1 MTTNVNF
8 DVYEHI
14 IYLVKLDYG
23 VDDISKCLN
32 LEKSYIVSM
41 LKKIR
46 SDIVFSMEESNFYLI
61 PMLDKL
67 LGKNV
72 KNVTRNFGGIKR
84 NQTFGLL
91 CDGKSYFE
99 IINVLNISPSSY
111 LSLLRTM
118 YIDLY
123 TYGTS
128 DEKIY
133 LSLVKNAI
141 DEVLNL
147 LKSDSIIKREH
158 VDNIPRRELL
168 VQKGLNN
175 EEALSH
181 SYVCDTFNLECDD
194 KLSFIVIS
202 DTHIGSKYENFDYLK
217 IVYDYALSHGIK
229 YIFHAGDLIEGC
241 YSNFSR
247 CNRKYRSIP
256 SQVNH
261 IIEDYPYD
269 SSVKNVILLGNHD
282 AFPIVVCNYDIA
294 DTLSNRNDFTITGYR
309 SSYLR
314 LRDEYISLKHD
325 ISRMLNMVGDATV
338 LLNFF
343 GHSHQYR
350 CLFDGKY
357 AIFRVPTLADMPS
370 NSYTIVNRGF
380 LAGSIDFEEDKASNL
395 SVDFINFDD
404 KDTISFERKL
414 KK

>member
-1 MTTNVNF
+1 MTNVSF
-8 DVYEHI
+8 DVYKHI
-14 IYLVKLDYG
+14 IELVMLDYS
-23 VDDISKCLN
+23 VDEISNCLN
-32 LEKSYIVSM
+32 LEKSYIISM

-46 SDIVFSMEESNFYLI
+46 SDIVSSMDEDSFYLI
-61 PMLDKL
+61 PMLDKS
-67 LGKNV
+67 LGKKV
-72 KNVTRNFGGIKR
+72 KNVTRNFGGFKR
-84 NQTFGLL
+84 NLIFGLL

-99 IINVLNISPSSY
+99 IINELNVSPSSY

-123 TYGTS
+123 TYGS
-128 DEKIY
+128 IEEKIY
-133 LSLVKNAI
+133 LPLVRNAI
-141 DEVLNL
+141 DEVLYL
-147 LKSDSIIKREH
+147 LKSDSIIKKEH
-158 VDNIPRRELL
+158 IDNIPRREFL

-175 EEALSH
+175 EEVLSH
-181 SYVCDTFNLECDD
+181 SYVCDTFSLESDD
-194 KLSFIVIS
+194 KLDFIVIS
-202 DTHIGSKYENFDYLK
+202 DTHIGSRFENFDYLK
-217 IVYDYALSHGIK
+217 RVYDYALSHGVK

-241 YSNFSR
+241 YSNYSR
-247 CNRKYRSIP
+247 CKRKYMSIS

-269 SSVKNVILLGNHD
+269 RSIKNIILLGNHD
-282 AFPIVVCNYDIA
+282 AFPIVVDNYDIA
-294 DTLSNRNDFTITGYR
+294 DTLSNRDDFMLTGYR

-325 ISRMLNMVGDATV
+325 ISRMLNVVGDATV

-380 LAGSIDFEEDKASNL
+380 LAGSIDFEENRASNVL
-395 SVDFINFDD
+395 VDFINFDD
-404 KDTISFERKL
+404 KDTIGFERKL
-414 KK
+414 NK

>member
-1 MTTNVNF
+1 MTNVSF
-8 DVYEHI
+8 DVYKHI
-14 IYLVKLDYG
+14 IELVMLDYS
-23 VDDISKCLN
+23 VDEISNCLN
-32 LEKSYIVSM
+32 LEKSYIISM

-46 SDIVFSMEESNFYLI
+46 SDIVSSMDEDSFYLI
-61 PMLDKL
+61 PMIDKS
-67 LGKNV
+67 LGKKV
-72 KNVTRNFGGIKR
+72 KNVTRNFGGFKR
-84 NQTFGLL
+84 NLIFGLL

-99 IINVLNISPSSY
+99 IINELNVSPSSY

-123 TYGTS
+123 TYGS
-128 DEKIY
+128 IEDKIY
-133 LSLVKNAI
+133 LPLVRNAI
-141 DEVLNL
+141 DEVLYL
-147 LKSDSIIKREH
+147 LKSDSIIKKEH
-158 VDNIPRRELL
+158 IDNIPRREFL

-175 EEALSH
+175 EEVLSH
-181 SYVCDTFNLECDD
+181 SYVCDTFSLESDD
-194 KLSFIVIS
+194 KLDFIVIS
-202 DTHIGSKYENFDYLK
+202 DTHIGSRFENFDYLK
-217 IVYDYALSHGIK
+217 RVYDYALSHGVK

-241 YSNFSR
+241 YSNYSR
-247 CNRKYRSIP
+247 CKRKYMSIS

-269 SSVKNVILLGNHD
+269 RSIKNIILLGNHD
-282 AFPIVVCNYDIA
+282 AFPIVVDNYDIA
-294 DTLSNRNDFTITGYR
+294 DTLSNRDDFMLTGYR

-325 ISRMLNMVGDATV
+325 ISRMLNVVGDATV

-380 LAGSIDFEEDKASNL
+380 LAGSIDFEENRASNVL
-395 SVDFINFDD
+395 VDFINFDD

-414 KK
+414 NK

>member
-1 MTTNVNF
+1 MTNVSF
-8 DVYEHI
+8 DVYKHI
-14 IYLVKLDYG
+14 IELVMLDYS
-23 VDDISKCLN
+23 VDEISNCLN
-32 LEKSYIVSM
+32 LEKSYIISM

-46 SDIVFSMEESNFYLI
+46 SDIVSSMDEDSFYLI
-61 PMLDKL
+61 PMLDKS
-67 LGKNV
+67 LGKKV
-72 KNVTRNFGGIKR
+72 KNVTRNFGGFKR
-84 NQTFGLL
+84 NLIFGLL

-99 IINVLNISPSSY
+99 IINELNVSPSSY

-123 TYGTS
+123 TYGS
-128 DEKIY
+128 IEEKIY
-133 LSLVKNAI
+133 LPLVRNAI
-141 DEVLNL
+141 DEVLYL
-147 LKSDSIIKREH
+147 LKSDSIIKKEH
-158 VDNIPRRELL
+158 IDNIPRREFL

-175 EEALSH
+175 EEVLSH
-181 SYVCDTFNLECDD
+181 SYVCDTFSLESDD
-194 KLSFIVIS
+194 KLDFIVIS
-202 DTHIGSKYENFDYLK
+202 DTHIGSRFENFDYLK
-217 IVYDYALSHGIK
+217 RVYDYALSHGVK
-229 YIFHAGDLIEGC
+229 YIFHAGDFIEGC
-241 YSNFSR
+241 YSNYSR
-247 CNRKYRSIP
+247 CKRKYMSIP

-269 SSVKNVILLGNHD
+269 RSIKNIILLGNHD
-282 AFPIVVCNYDIA
+282 AFPIVVDNYDIA
-294 DTLSNRNDFTITGYR
+294 DTLSNRDDFMLTGYR

-325 ISRMLNMVGDATV
+325 ISRMLNVVGDATV

-380 LAGSIDFEEDKASNL
+380 LAGSIDFEENRASNVL
-395 SVDFINFDD
+395 VDFINFDD

>member
-1 MTTNVNF
+1 MTNVSF
-8 DVYEHI
+8 DVYKHI
-14 IYLVKLDYG
+14 IELVMLDYS
-23 VDDISKCLN
+23 VDEISNCLN
-32 LEKSYIVSM
+32 LEKSYIISM

-46 SDIVFSMEESNFYLI
+46 SDIVSSMDEDSFYLI
-61 PMLDKL
+61 PMIDKS
-67 LGKNV
+67 LGKKV
-72 KNVTRNFGGIKR
+72 KNVTRNFGGFKR
-84 NQTFGLL
+84 NLIFGLL

-99 IINVLNISPSSY
+99 IINELNVSPSSY

-123 TYGTS
+123 TYGS
-128 DEKIY
+128 IEEKIY
-133 LSLVKNAI
+133 LPLVRNAI
-141 DEVLNL
+141 DEVLYL
-147 LKSDSIIKREH
+147 LKSDSIIKKEH
-158 VDNIPRRELL
+158 IDNIPRREFL

-175 EEALSH
+175 EEVLSH
-181 SYVCDTFNLECDD
+181 SYVCDTFSLESDD
-194 KLSFIVIS
+194 KLDFIVIS
-202 DTHIGSKYENFDYLK
+202 DTHIGSRFENFDYLK
-217 IVYDYALSHGIK
+217 RVYDYALSHGVK

-241 YSNFSR
+241 YSNYSR
-247 CNRKYRSIP
+247 CNRKYMSIS

-269 SSVKNVILLGNHD
+269 RSIKNIILLGNHD
-282 AFPIVVCNYDIA
+282 AFPIVVDNYDIA
-294 DTLSNRNDFTITGYR
+294 DTLSNRDDFMLTGYR

-325 ISRMLNMVGDATV
+325 ISRMLNVVGDATV

-380 LAGSIDFEEDKASNL
+380 LAGSIDFEENRASNVL
-395 SVDFINFDD
+395 VDFINFDD

-414 KK
+414 NK

>member
-1 MTTNVNF
+1 MTNVSF
-8 DVYEHI
+8 DVYKHI
-14 IYLVKLDYG
+14 IELVMLDYS
-23 VDDISKCLN
+23 VDEISNCLN
-32 LEKSYIVSM
+32 LEKSYIISM

-46 SDIVFSMEESNFYLI
+46 SDIVSSMDEDSFYLI
-61 PMLDKL
+61 PMLDKS
-67 LGKNV
+67 LGKKV
-72 KNVTRNFGGIKR
+72 KNVTRNFGGFKR
-84 NQTFGLL
+84 NLIFGLL

-99 IINVLNISPSSY
+99 IINELNVSPSSY

-123 TYGTS
+123 TYGS
-128 DEKIY
+128 IEEKIY
-133 LSLVKNAI
+133 LPLVRNAI
-141 DEVLNL
+141 DEVLYL
-147 LKSDSIIKREH
+147 LKSDSIIKKEH
-158 VDNIPRRELL
+158 IDNIPRREFL

-175 EEALSH
+175 EEVLSH
-181 SYVCDTFNLECDD
+181 SYVCDTFSLESDD
-194 KLSFIVIS
+194 KLDFIFIS
-202 DTHIGSKYENFDYLK
+202 DTHIGSRFENFDYLK
-217 IVYDYALSHGIK
+217 RVYDYALSHGVK

-241 YSNFSR
+241 YSNYSR
-247 CNRKYRSIP
+247 CKRKYMSIS

-269 SSVKNVILLGNHD
+269 RSIKNIILLGNHD
-282 AFPIVVCNYDIA
+282 AFPIVVDNYDIA
-294 DTLSNRNDFTITGYR
+294 DTLSNRDDFMLTGYR

-325 ISRMLNMVGDATV
+325 ISRMLNVVGDATV

-380 LAGSIDFEEDKASNL
+380 LAGSIDFEENRASNVL
-395 SVDFINFDD
+395 VDFINFDD

-414 KK
+414 NK